1 MPCNMCGLAPNP
13 SRVLIQE
20 FHVDG
25 ELQWPG
31 SEKVMRVARAHEA
44 HSAAMEM
51 CPENS

>member
-1 MPCNMCGLAPNP
+1 MPCNMWTCPNP

-25 ELQWPG
+25 EWPG